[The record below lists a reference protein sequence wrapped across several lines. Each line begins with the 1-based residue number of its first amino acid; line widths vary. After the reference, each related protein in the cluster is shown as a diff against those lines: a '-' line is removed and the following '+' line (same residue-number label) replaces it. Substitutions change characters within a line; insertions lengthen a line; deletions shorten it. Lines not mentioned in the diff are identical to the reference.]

1 MELFQG
7 YNTLTGAALT
17 KAVAG
22 TPDKPAGVTKS
33 MVSLCTDTE
42 SVFKSLE
49 VNASVAGSYG
59 MFSADAK
66 FHFVQDM
73 KLTTNSIVVLVYCSM
88 QQTYTSSDFK
98 IMPEADAM
106 IAPGKTSNFIASYGN
121 TFVSSVTKGAEYM
134 AAFVFY
140 SETLEQKLVVEA
152 SLGFKVNGGGGSL
165 DASLST
171 KLQNA
176 QSSAKVRMSLVQSI
190 TGFSGGSVTLPA
202 ADADSI
208 IKFGL
213 AFSSLKPD
221 EPTTVSFGVT
231 GYENAG
237 ITSPDELKP
246 VIASRRLFDGDGS
259 PGNPGLA
266 LTYSRLSEVL
276 NMTVQIKN
284 LLDFYGFRDDD
295 LANRRTAI
303 IADMNAVRANITALG
318 DAPLAAH
325 TFAPAMTYQW
335 GAPEANFELRSITG
349 GGTTSWNN
357 PQVFADITQ
366 FQVFQYSRIKSVQ
379 VNVGD
384 RVDMVTV
391 VYETQLPALDT
402 RTVIH
407 GSPGGTPHYLNLNA
421 GEWINYFSQWQDG
434 WALNN
439 VRIGTTAGQ
448 TVLPKP
454 AGASPLVT
462 WQAAPGND
470 FVVGFAGTASNNGGD
485 VNDLDL
491 QVVHLLP
498 VKWVAW
504 TDQLKLAMAA

>member
-22 TPDKPAGVTKS
+22 TPDQPSGVTKS

-49 VNASVAGSYG
+49 IDASVAGSYG

-66 FHFVQDM
+66 FKFVQDM

-88 QQTYTSSDFK
+88 EQTYTSSNFK
-98 IMPEADAM
+98 IMPEADAL
-106 IAPGKTSNFIASYGN
+106 IAPGKTANFIATYGN
-121 TFVSSVTKGAEYM
+121 TFVSTVTKGAEYM

-176 QSSAKVRMSLVQSI
+176 QSSAKVRMSLVQTI
-190 TGFSGGSVTLPA
+190 TGFSGGSVTLPTPD
-202 ADADSI
+202 ADAI

-213 AFSSLKPD
+213 AFSNLKPD
-221 EPTTVSFGVT
+221 QPTTVSFGVT

-237 ITSPDELKP
+237 VTSPGELRP
-246 VIASRRLFDGDGS
+246 VIANRRLFDGDGS

-284 LLDFYGFRDDD
+284 LFDFYGHRDDD
-295 LANRRTAI
+295 LANRRAAI
-303 IADMNAVRANITALG
+303 IADMNTVRANITALG
-318 DAPLAAH
+318 DDPLGAH
-325 TFAPAMTYQW
+325 TFAPAMTYLW
-335 GAPEANFELRSITG
+335 GAPQVDFQLMSITG

-357 PQVFADITQ
+357 PQAFADVTQ
-366 FQVFQYSRIKSVQ
+366 FQIFQYIRIKNMQ
-379 VNVGD
+379 INVGD
-384 RVDMVTV
+384 RIDMVTIT
-391 VYETQLPALDT
+391 YETQLPALDT
-402 RTVIH
+402 YTVVH
-407 GSPGGTPHYLNLNA
+407 GSPGGAPHYLNLNP
-421 GEWINYFSQWQDG
+421 GEWINSFAQWQDS

-439 VRIGTTAGQ
+439 LRIGTTAGQ
-448 TVLPKP
+448 VFSPKTP
-454 AGASPLVT
+454 GDNPLVN
-462 WQAAPGND
+462 WQGNPGND

-491 QVVHLLP
+491 QLLHLLP
-498 VKWVAW
+498 VKWIPW
-504 TDQLKLAMAA
+504 TDQLKFRLAA